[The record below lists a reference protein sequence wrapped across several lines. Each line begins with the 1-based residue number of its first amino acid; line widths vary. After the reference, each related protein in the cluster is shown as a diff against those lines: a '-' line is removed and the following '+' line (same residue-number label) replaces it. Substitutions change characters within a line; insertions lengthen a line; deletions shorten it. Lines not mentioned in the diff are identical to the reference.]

1 MVRRVF
7 AEGIF
12 FDIKTPSGI
21 RDKQTVINALAG
33 CHDILSTNTIAT
45 IEVIVLQPWIAN
57 TYT

>member
-1 MVRRVF
+1 MF